1 MADVIDVAQERAD
14 LILASQIQAARASVA
29 GVSGVSAMFCIECD
43 RPIPEERRATLPG
56 VELCVYC
63 KEIAEMT
70 AKHYRGDK

>member
-1 MADVIDVAQERAD
+1 MADVIDTAQERAD
-14 LILASQIQAARASVA
+14 LILSAQIQAARATVA
-29 GVSGVSAMFCIECD
+29 GVSAMFCIECN
-43 RPIPEERRATLPG
+43 RPIPEERRAALPG

>member
-1 MADVIDVAQERAD
+1 MADVIDAAQERAD

-29 GVSGVSAMFCIECD
+29 GVSAMFCIESD